1 MRALSSDERVARH
14 QAVRHVYDRSGSL
27 ALRRCS
33 TGCPVSMGF
42 ALLLRIAYRCW
53 RGLLPLA
60 AAVVMFSG
68 VAQAANDPAVVQSA
82 FRFSRAVQQHLS
94 TGFPLRG
101 AHEIARC
108 ESCHVRGVFKGTPK
122 DCATCHGPGARISS
136 VTMTAGH
143 PVVTQPC
150 TVCHNQISFSG
161 IKFDHTNAMPG
172 TCASCH
178 NGMQAS
184 GKPSGHAVTTQSCDT
199 CHRSTTL
206 WAGASFDHTS
216 VRAGTCLTCHNGS
229 TATGKPGN
237 HLVTS
242 ASCDSCHQ
250 VTGWKKASFSHAGV
264 AAGTC
269 ASCHNGTSA
278 SGMPPTHVPVKG
290 SCDACHKTS
299 TFAGTA
305 MNHAGFVSACAACHD
320 TGKNFFGVSIKTPPP
335 NHVPAPGI
343 ACEACH
349 ASANFTAFSGTPMNH
364 QPVSGTACATCHE
377 TGRSYFGVTIVTR
390 PTPAQDRIHPSTGDC
405 GTCHTTSSFAVAS
418 VLPANHLPTA
428 QACALCHTS
437 LPSYKPG
444 IMNHTGIGS
453 GCTTCHAASTGGIA
467 FVGVTPVPQGS
478 GHIPTAADC
487 ATCHSST
494 VRFGPGTAMNHA
506 AISAGCATC
515 HESGKSFVGVKI
527 VTRPTPAQD
536 PNHPATGDCGTCHT
550 TTSFAGAAGKP
561 PNHIPTSQACTL
573 CHANPLNYKPGV
585 MNHAGIVNGCATCHA
600 VGSTGTAFYGVS
612 PTPQGSGHIPTSADC
627 VTCHAS
633 TAKFGPGTVM
643 QHTGITNGCATC
655 HDTGKSFTGVTNLKT
670 KPSNH
675 VPTAAACE
683 VCHAASKFTSFAGT
697 AMQHTGISSGCTTCH
712 AASATGTP
720 FFGVT
725 PLAQGSGHIPT
736 NADCVSCHASTAKFG
751 PGTPMNHAPVAGT
764 PCATCHE
771 TGKSF
776 TGVAIVTRPTAA
788 QDAAHPSTG
797 DCGTCHSSTT
807 SFATG
812 VTGKPAN
819 HIPTTQACT
828 LCHTSLPASYKPGV
842 MNHAGISSG
851 CTTCHAVGASGTAFY
866 GVTPLAQGSGHIP
879 TGRSTCVTLPRVH
892 QVRQIWSEHRRCSTP
907 AVSGTAC
914 ATCHATGNAITG
926 DSFADDATG
935 PHPDQR
941 RSVPNLSRASNF
953 TTLRRQLGT
962 HEARGG
968 GGDAVREV
976 SRGRAE
982 FRGYAVVTRPTAAQD
997 AAHPPTG
1004 DCGTCHSSTTSF
1016 SDRSDRQARESH
1028 SDDAGVHAV
1037 PHEPAGLVQAGG
1049 DEPRAASAAAV
1060 RRAMRPAAPARRSS
1074 A

>member
-1 MRALSSDERVARH
+1 MRL
-14 QAVRHVYDRSGSL
+14 
-27 ALRRCS
+27 
-33 TGCPVSMGF
+33 
-42 ALLLRIAYRCW
+42 ALLLRVAYRCW

-68 VAQAANDPAVVQSA
+68 AAQATNDPAVVQSA

-172 TCASCH
+172 MCASCH

-184 GKPSGHAVTTQSCDT
+184 GKPPGHAVTTQSCDT

-216 VRAGTCLTCHNGS
+216 VRAGTCLTCHNGT
-229 TATGKPGN
+229 TATGKPSN
-237 HLVTS
+237 HMVTS

-250 VTGWKKASFSHAGV
+250 ITGWKRASFSHAGV

-335 NHVPAPGI
+335 NHVPAAGI

-349 ASANFTAFSGTPMNH
+349 ASAHFTAFSGTPMNH

-377 TGRSYFGVTIVTR
+377 TGRSYFGVTVVTR

-405 GTCHTTSSFAVAS
+405 GICHTTSSFAVAS
-418 VLPANHLPTA
+418 ILPANHIPTA
-428 QACALCHTS
+428 GACALCHTS

-453 GCTTCHAASTGGIA
+453 GCTTCHAASAGGIA
-467 FVGVTPVPQGS
+467 FVGVTPVPQGP

-487 ATCHSST
+487 TTCHAST

-506 AISAGCATC
+506 GIGVGCATC

-536 PNHPATGDCGTCHT
+536 PNHPTTGDCGTCHT

-561 PNHIPTSQACTL
+561 ANHIPTTQACTL

-585 MNHAGIVNGCATCHA
+585 MNHTGTVIGCTTCHA
-600 VGSTGTAFYGVS
+600 VGSAGTAFFGVT
-612 PTPQGSGHIPTSADC
+612 PLPQGSGHIPTNADC

-633 TAKFGPGTVM
+633 TTKFGPGTPM
-643 QHTGITNGCATC
+643 QHAGITGGCASC
-655 HDTGKSFTGVTNLKT
+655 HDTGKSFTGVTGLRT
-670 KPSNH
+670 KPTNH
-675 VPTAAACE
+675 VPTTARCE
-683 VCHAASKFTSFAGT
+683 TCHASTNFTSFSGT
-697 AMQHTGISSGCTTCH
+697 AMNHTGISSGCTTCH
-712 AASATGTP
+712 AAGATGTA

-725 PLAQGSGHIPT
+725 PLPQGSGHIPT
-736 NADCVSCHASTAKFG
+736 NADCVSCHASTSKFG
-751 PGTPMNHAPVAGT
+751 PGTPMNHTPVAGT

-776 TGVAIVTRPTAA
+776 TGVTIVTRPTAA
-788 QDAAHPSTG
+788 QDANHPKTG
-797 DCGTCHSSTT
+797 ECGTCHTSTV
-807 SFATG
+807 SFTTG
-812 VTGKPAN
+812 ITGLPAN
-819 HIPTTQACT
+819 HIPTTAACSS
-828 LCHTSLPASYKPGV
+828 CHAGGSTTPGSGV
-842 MNHAGISSG
+842 MNHTAAGIIGG
-851 CTTCHAVGASGTAFY
+851 CINCHMAAPAGKAFL
-866 GVTPLAQGSGHIP
+866 GVTPMAQGTGHLPSGAI
-879 TGRSTCVTLPRVH
+879 
-892 QVRQIWSEHRRCSTP
+892 
-907 AVSGTAC
+907 AC
-914 ATCHATGNAITG
+914 ESCHA
-926 DSFADDATG
+926 ATKVDKFG
-935 PHPDQR
+935 PNTQMNHP
-941 RSVPNLSRASNF
+941 
-953 TTLRRQLGT
+953 
-962 HEARGG
+962 
-968 GGDAVREV
+968 
-976 SRGRAE
+976 
-982 FRGYAVVTRPTAAQD
+982 VV
-997 AAHPPTG
+997 G
-1004 DCGTCHSSTTSF
+1004 
-1016 SDRSDRQARESH
+1016 
-1028 SDDAGVHAV
+1028 
-1037 PHEPAGLVQAGG
+1037 
-1049 DEPRAASAAAV
+1049 
-1060 RRAMRPAAPARRSS
+1060 
-1074 A
+1074 